1 MARRRWGKVSSV
13 RAAVIGHVEWV
24 DFVRVDRLPS
34 AGDIVHA
41 RATWSEPA
49 GGGPVSAVQLAKL
62 AGGCTFFTAL
72 GDDEPGHRAFEELT
86 ALGLRVEASFR
97 PEPTRRAITHIDQS
111 GERTI
116 TVLGER
122 LSPSAA
128 DPLPWEELGET
139 EAVYVCA
146 CDSAVLR
153 LARRALCLVAT
164 SRIILPTLR
173 DSGVMLDALVGS
185 ALDPAEVYREGD
197 LEPAP
202 RLVVRTEGAN
212 GGTFSI
218 ADGAAGR
225 YEPSPVPGEVV
236 DAYGCGDSFAAG
248 LAYALAGGR
257 SHEDAIAFA
266 ARCGAAVLTGHG
278 PYEAQLTAEHAKGE

>member
-1 MARRRWGKVSSV
+1 MGQSVEV

-34 AGDIVHA
+34 AGDIVPA
-41 RATWSEPA
+41 RETWSEPA

-72 GDDEPGHRAFEELT
+72 GDDDLGHRAYEELT
-86 ALGLRVEASFR
+86 ALGLRVEATFR
-97 PEPTRRAITHIDQS
+97 PVPTRRAITHIDQS

-116 TVLGER
+116 TVLGAR

-128 DPLPWEELGET
+128 DPLPWEDLAEA

-146 CDSAVLR
+146 CDPKAMR
-153 LARRALCLVAT
+153 LARRARCVVAT

-173 DSGVMLDALVGS
+173 ESGVALDALAGS
-185 ALDPAEVYREGD
+185 ALDPAEAYREGD
-197 LEPAP
+197 LDPAP
-202 RLVVRTEGAN
+202 RLVVRTEGAK
-212 GGTFSI
+212 GGTYAI
-218 ADGAAGR
+218 DGGATKR
-225 YEPSPVPGEVV
+225 YDPTPVSGDVV

-257 SHEDAIAFA
+257 SAEDAVAFA
-266 ARCGAAVLTGHG
+266 ARCGAAVLTGRG